1 MRPNDLPLHGRLRRV
16 GRMSRRRFGLLIA
29 LGLAAPLV
37 ALPGQAES
45 VTAPIVL
52 QAELLAKVAEYDRN
66 FASRAGD
73 RARVL
78 LVTQPTNADSVTVA
92 QQMSAALGR
101 LSQIAGLPHD
111 ETVLPYPGA
120 AELARVCRDR
130 HVSIVYFGPGFRDDV
145 GDIRAAL
152 SGVDVLSVASVPD
165 YVKEGVVLGFDV
177 VSGRPKLLFNLP
189 QARLQK
195 VALTA
200 TVLKLMTVYE

>member
-1 MRPNDLPLHGRLRRV
+1 MVGLALPLV
-16 GRMSRRRFGLLIA
+16 VS
-29 LGLAAPLV
+29 
-37 ALPGQAES
+37 PGHAES
-45 VTAPIVL
+45 VTAPVVL

-66 FASRAGD
+66 FAARAGD
-73 RARVL
+73 RAQVL

-92 QQMSAALGR
+92 QQMSSALGR
-101 LSQIAGLPHD
+101 LSEIAGLPHD
-111 ETVLPYPGA
+111 ETIIRYPGA
-120 AELARVCRDR
+120 TELARVCRER

-152 SGVDVLSVASVPD
+152 SGVDVLTVASVPD
-165 YVKEGVVLGFDV
+165 YVKEGIVLGFDV
-177 VSGRPKLLFNLP
+177 VSGHPKLLFNLP